1 MKQVYRLFRQEL
13 RTMFRLAVPLILG
26 QLGIMLMGVADTIQV
41 GNMAEGAK
49 FGIDASGIANGIFI
63 TVAVLGINALSVVAP
78 MISKAYEMNNSAEIK
93 RTFRASVRVAL
104 WAAVVCSG
112 IIFLCIWQFQFFGQS
127 PIVTSLAVPY
137 LSIITFS
144 IFPLF
149 IFLAV
154 RQLSD
159 GLSKTKLAMT
169 VTLSAVVLN
178 VALNHLL
185 INGVGGFPKWG
196 LNGAGVATF
205 ISRLYMAVALWWAVR
220 QDALLRPLTLWH
232 KGVRAVN
239 QLVLHIFKVGIPS
252 GMQGFFEVAVF
263 SAAAIII
270 GWLGEDP
277 LAAHLVALSP
287 ASVSYMMI
295 SGLAAAGGI
304 RVGAGLGQRS
314 KSAIFK
320 SGTAALVLGSGF
332 MLLCGVFFL
341 TAQAFIVGL
350 YIKDPAVSQI
360 AVSLL
365 SIAAFFQLSDGIQCV
380 ALGLLRGLAD
390 VNIPTF
396 VTLFAY
402 WGVGIP
408 VGYVLTFTYQWG
420 AQGIWVGLLAGLS
433 VSAILLTWRFYG
445 RVRKLDLTPR

>member
-1 MKQVYRLFRQEL
+1 
-13 RTMFRLAVPLILG
+13 MFRLAVPLILG

-93 RTFRASVRVAL
+93 RTFQASVRVAL

-220 QDALLRPLTLWH
+220 QDALLSPLTLWH
-232 KGVRAVN
+232 KGVWAVN